1 MLFCNKFQNY
11 LPDASILNDSGLNGD
26 FPEFEET
33 DEEFEQSCEEEFIED
48 TDEEYQP
55 SDEDSQSADEDSSS
69 SEAIKV

>member
-1 MLFCNKFQNY
+1 MLLYNKFQDC

-26 FPEFEET
+26 FPEFEQT
-33 DEEFEQSCEEEFIED
+33 DEEFEDDFIEG

-55 SDEDSQSADEDSSS
+55 SDKDSQSTDDDSSS